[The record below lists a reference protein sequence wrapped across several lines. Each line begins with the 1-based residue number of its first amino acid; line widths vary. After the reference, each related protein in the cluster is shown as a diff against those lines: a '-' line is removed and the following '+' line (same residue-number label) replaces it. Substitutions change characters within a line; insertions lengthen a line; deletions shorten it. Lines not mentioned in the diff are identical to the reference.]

1 MERKEIRT
9 KGIQSVERA
18 FSILEKFK
26 EYPEGITLTELSK
39 ETGVSK
45 SNLQK
50 YLSSFLNLD
59 ILYFEE
65 KTKAYNFSLKLI
77 DLGLNALRK
86 KDITTIVD
94 SYMNQIKEELNH
106 ASILALW
113 SNEGPIIVKYQNSG
127 KSINVEIEVGY
138 RPPLLVSSVGKCFA
152 AFLPK
157 EKTKELYNQD
167 IKDKKL
173 NIESIESQLQEVR
186 KKGFA
191 YRETQFGDLP
201 GNHTIAC
208 PIFDY
213 NGDIVAVIGM
223 IGFSHDLNLAVD
235 GEEVK
240 MLKNVAE
247 EASKDLTYLS

>member
-157 EKTKELYNQD
+157 EKTEELYNQD
-167 IKDKKL
+167 IEDKKL

-186 KKGFA
+186 EKGFA

-201 GNHTIAC
+201 GNHTLAC

-213 NGDIVAVIGM
+213 TGDIVAVIGM

-235 GEEVK
+235 GEEVN

-247 EASKDLTYLS
+247 KASKELVHFS